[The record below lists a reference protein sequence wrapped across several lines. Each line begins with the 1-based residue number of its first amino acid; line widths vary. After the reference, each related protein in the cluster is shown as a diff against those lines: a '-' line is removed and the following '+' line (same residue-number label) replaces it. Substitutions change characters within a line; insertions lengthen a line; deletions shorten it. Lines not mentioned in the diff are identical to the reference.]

1 MSTPSLS
8 AQRSDPGSAPFPVSS
23 CDPARLIGLASA
35 LQDTAQA
42 LLAVAAR
49 PQAAPRPE
57 PSAARKP
64 APGPADAVPHEL
76 RCYRV
81 PSFIAQY
88 EKEALAA
95 HKAEDLFA
103 LFASAYSDL
112 YVTAYLLENF
122 SDAEEVGGP
131 DIQMIGAN
139 LQSTLHVLNKVR
151 TVLADF
157 KPVDLPATA

>member
-1 MSTPSLS
+1 MSTPSS
-8 AQRSDPGSAPFPVSS
+8 NAQRSDPHVAPLPANPL
-23 CDPARLIGLASA
+23 DPARLTELAA
-35 LQDTAQA
+35 ILQDAAQA
-42 LLAVAAR
+42 LLAVATR
-49 PQAAPRPE
+49 PQPEPRPE
-57 PSAARKP
+57 QSAARKP
-64 APGPADAVPHEL
+64 APGSADAVPHET

-81 PSFIAQY
+81 PSFIVQY

-95 HKAEDLFA
+95 HKAENLFA

-131 DIQMIGAN
+131 DIQMIGAH
-139 LQSTLHVLNKVR
+139 LQSTLQVLNKVR